1 MGVFRMETAPEM
13 TLEFIFFGFLH
24 YFIQIW
30 GFKSLEWKKL
40 ISQDN
45 SIPSDVLP
53 VKRRRCLLKEGA
65 GNDAANGIFCF
76 QSNNW
81 ANKHSLRGRGL
92 TEFGSC
98 LWSDLGMFNGR
109 SGYKTAPEMAPEC
122 HFKIFCTTWYKF
134 VFFFLWCFFP
144 HQWATSSSSHVV
156 TSMSY
161 MSYLGFF
168 LASRDFS

>member
-13 TLEFIFFGFLH
+13 TPEFIFLGFLH

-53 VKRRRCLLKEGA
+53 VKRRRRLLKEGA

-109 SGYKTAPEMAPEC
+109 SGHKNGAGNGAGMPFQDFLHYLIQIC
-122 HFKIFCTTWYKF
+122 
-134 VFFFLWCFFP
+134 FFFLKKISKW
-144 HQWATSSSSHVV
+144 TK
-156 TSMSY
+156 
-161 MSYLGFF
+161 
-168 LASRDFS
+168 

>member
-13 TLEFIFFGFLH
+13 TPEFIFFGFLH

-53 VKRRRCLLKEGA
+53 VKRRRRLLKEGA

-109 SGYKTAPEMAPEC
+109 SGHKNGAGNGAGMPFQDFLHYLIQIC
-122 HFKIFCTTWYKF
+122 
-134 VFFFLWCFFP
+134 FFFPKENIKMNQITIFSRISE
-144 HQWATSSSSHVV
+144 QWLTGLIEILFH
-156 TSMSY
+156 
-161 MSYLGFF
+161 
-168 LASRDFS
+168 